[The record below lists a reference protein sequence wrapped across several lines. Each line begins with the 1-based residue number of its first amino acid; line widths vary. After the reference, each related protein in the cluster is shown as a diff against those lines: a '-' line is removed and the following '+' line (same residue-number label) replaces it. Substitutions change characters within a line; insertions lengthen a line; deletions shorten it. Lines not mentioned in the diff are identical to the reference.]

1 MGVRDGNGVVRK
13 DVTLGTKEENNYWKV
28 ITEGFPHQPEFFLT
42 EADYYSYRASV
53 QEVYTRNACWRVA
66 PALIIT

>member
-1 MGVRDGNGVVRK
+1 MRDGTGVVRK
-13 DVTLGTKEENNYWKV
+13 EVTLGSIQEKNYCKV
-28 ITEGFPHQPEFFLT
+28 ITEGFPGLPEFFLT